1 MHSAISTIQK
11 KQGGGARPGPTIHA
25 GLQAWLAG
33 SKIKNI
39 HISPPYLFVSQVP
52 SNLKNWLAGSGGDC
66 RTGEGEDGRLGVGQR
81 GHGKAVRGAPK
92 EG

>member
-25 GLQAWLAG
+25 GLQARLQD
-33 SKIKNI
+33 KKYP
-39 HISPPYLFVSQVP
+39 HFPPPYLFVSQVP